1 MPTQTII
8 FAGLLKVLC
17 YVRYAKKCERKVPK
31 HVDVPPKLSTLPFD
45 VEYIRHGKYEV
56 CVIIKVLWKLA
67 SSTCAGAFALCFM
80 RNGL

>member
-1 MPTQTII
+1 MC
-8 FAGLLKVLC
+8 GMRKN
-17 YVRYAKKCERKVPK
+17 AKGKFLNMLMY
-31 HVDVPPKLSTLPFD
+31 PPKLSTLPFD